1 MWTWHVWKVNRVLAD
16 ISSSYFPK
24 ASQAKRLWRCFC
36 KEHSSSDSSGVCGA
50 YWTCAPLVLRVFW
63 CRNSGSC
70 WTTTQVTL
78 TPGAYWPSGE
88 YGLFQLKGTE
98 AWSSCKAIFPLPCG
112 WTPLLSRQLGLTV
125 GGKAPGGEAGGWGA
139 LVEFPSLTLESSH
152 HFNLRICSKVGGE
165 FVLTKALYFM
175 ECQLTTGRQFETLLW
190 NMRFW

>member
-63 CRNSGSC
+63 FRNSGSC

-78 TPGAYWPSGE
+78 TPGAYWPSCE

-98 AWSSCKAIFPLPCG
+98 AWSSCKAIFPLPCVAGHLSSAGSWG
-112 WTPLLSRQLGLTV
+112 WWWEGRLLGERLEAEGPWWSFRHWHLNLLTI
-125 GGKAPGGEAGGWGA
+125 
-139 LVEFPSLTLESSH
+139 LTSGSVA
-152 HFNLRICSKVGGE
+152 K
-165 FVLTKALYFM
+165 
-175 ECQLTTGRQFETLLW
+175 
-190 NMRFW
+190 